1 MAVKKPL
8 VVGTNGKPQQLQSGD
23 SITVATTSSDVVTR
37 TNSEAGAI
45 VIGTPVYDFSAGT
58 VKKAQANA
66 VGTATVTGLV
76 YDTSI
81 TNATSGQ
88 IVTDGLL
95 VATTTQ
101 WDAVAGTTGGLVFN
115 TTYFLSPTTAGLLT
129 ATVPTTVGQLV
140 VEIGVAWS
148 TTDLNVNIKSEI
160 LL

>member
-8 VVGTNGKPQQLQSGD
+8 VMGANGKIQQLQSAD
-23 SITVATTSSDVVTR
+23 SITVATTAADVVTR
-37 TNSEAGAI
+37 TNGEAGSI
-45 VIGTPVYDFSAGT
+45 VIGTPVYDSAAGT

-66 VGTATVTGLV
+66 AGTSTVTGLV

-81 TNATSGQ
+81 ATGVTGQ

-95 VATTTQ
+95 TATTTQ
-101 WDAVAGTTGGLVFN
+101 WDAVAGTTGGLTFN
-115 TTYFLSPTTAGLLT
+115 TTYFLDPSTAGKIT
-129 ATVPTTVGQLV
+129 STVPTTVGQLV